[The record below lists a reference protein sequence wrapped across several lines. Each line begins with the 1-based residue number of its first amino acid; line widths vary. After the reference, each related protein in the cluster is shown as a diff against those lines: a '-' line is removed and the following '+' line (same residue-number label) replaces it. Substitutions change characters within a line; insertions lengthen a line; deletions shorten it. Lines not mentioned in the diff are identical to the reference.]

1 MTFWNPKL
9 LRTPSIRRHILR
21 KARGCHFH
29 KSFTKTLNQDIR
41 KVLCVNVEPIKIKQ
55 IQDNLK
61 IPLPT
66 IHTTSWSWGEC
77 ERVHEGGKLDIS
89 MASLMVFFHLG
100 VETHTDDSTCRTAHC
115 FAGRYHLKLSV
126 ENYSKGLKVYRIFWM
141 NCIFSEFEWKLE
153 I

>member
-1 MTFWNPKL
+1 MHFTHMSVIHFLKAMGPRNTLVIRYWCDGLKKSRQEFCPRSGLKL
-9 LRTPSIRRHILR
+9 DPDLTPSH
-21 KARGCHFH
+21 
-29 KSFTKTLNQDIR
+29 IR

-89 MASLMVFFHLG
+89 MASLMGFFTLG
-100 VETHTDDSTCRTAHC
+100 
-115 FAGRYHLKLSV
+115 
-126 ENYSKGLKVYRIFWM
+126 
-141 NCIFSEFEWKLE
+141 WKLTLTTALAGLLTVLLVV
-153 I
+153 ITWNSLLKIILKD